1 MFVKKIEHT
10 DERNNEDFFWDNY
23 DWHGSFW
30 WIEQAS

>member
-10 DERNNEDFFWDNY
+10 NEDFFWDNY